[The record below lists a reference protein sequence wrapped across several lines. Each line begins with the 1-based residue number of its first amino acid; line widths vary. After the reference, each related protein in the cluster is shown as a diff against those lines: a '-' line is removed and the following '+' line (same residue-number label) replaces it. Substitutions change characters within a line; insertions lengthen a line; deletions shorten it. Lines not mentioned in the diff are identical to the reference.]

1 MHIKVGTGGPPEL
14 IYIVSLKCLAGPLNA
29 LLDVD
34 YLSKT
39 IHGDLLY
46 KLQVI
51 RDLLV
56 GVGAFDALWIFS
68 LGHSGSPAKWNCS
81 V

>member
-1 MHIKVGTGGPPEL
+1 MHIEVGGGPPEL
-14 IYIVSLKCLAGPLNA
+14 IYIVSLKCRAGPLNA
-29 LLDVD
+29 LLDID

-56 GVGAFDALWIFS
+56 RMGAFDALWIFS
-68 LGHSGSPAKWNCS
+68 QGHSGSPAKWNCS